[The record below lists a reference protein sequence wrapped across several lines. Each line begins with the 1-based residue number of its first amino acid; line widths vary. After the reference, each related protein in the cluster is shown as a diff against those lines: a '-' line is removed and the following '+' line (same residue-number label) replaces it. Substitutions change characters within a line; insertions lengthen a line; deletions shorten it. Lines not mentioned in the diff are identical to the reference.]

1 MGGGSFGG
9 RGGRSGGLFG
19 GGFSRGPSRP
29 SMGGW
34 RPTYRS
40 SWGPRRPAPGPGPS
54 PGGCGCLWSTFLLP
68 ILLVL
73 VLFVLFSGVGNVL
86 HGGSFLPSGSEDITR
101 STVKREPLDKAYV
114 NETGYYTDELG
125 WIRSGSTLE
134 KGMKD
139 CYQETGVQPYLYITD
154 TVNGTTSPTSSDME
168 TACQALYDQLFTDE
182 GHMLLLF
189 QEYNSSGNYN
199 MWYVCGKQAK
209 TVLDSEAMDILMDYV
224 DYYYY
229 SDLDEDEMF
238 AQAFQKAGDRIMS
251 VTRPAWMMPAIILG
265 VVLLV
270 ALLYSWWKKAKQQKN
285 REAEQTKKIL
295 ETDLST
301 FEDKELKDLENKYK

>member
-1 MGGGSFGG
+1 MAGAPFTGAVGAHAV
-9 RGGRSGGLFG
+9 LHPALT
-19 GGFSRGPSRP
+19 FSRRLRLSV
-29 SMGGW
+29 
-34 RPTYRS
+34 
-40 SWGPRRPAPGPGPS
+40 
-54 PGGCGCLWSTFLLP
+54 STFLLP

-73 VLFVLFSGVGNVL
+73 VLFVLSPVWGMCFTAV
-86 HGGSFLPSGSEDITR
+86 PSPLREAGTSPAPP
-101 STVKREPLDKAYV
+101 VKREPLDKAYV

-125 WIRSGSTLE
+125 WVRSSSTLE
-134 KGMKD
+134 KGMKVF
-139 CYQETGVQPYLYITD
+139 YQETGVQPYLYITD

-209 TVLDSEAMDILMDYV
+209 TVLDDEAMDILMDYV

-285 REAEQTKKIL
+285 LEAEQTKKIL
-295 ETDLST
+295 ETDLNTLRTTS
-301 FEDKELKDLENKYK
+301 